1 MIAPYYVLHMLDN
14 GSSVPYDPIHDV
26 PLILVIYALG
36 NLLIFIYICATEYK
50 KIFPMVCLAIWNVL
64 FVAYTF
70 WGCTYT
76 NIWFDTEEYEIPLKE
91 LNVLEQSPD
100 GTNHEIYIRAEE
112 SCCNY
117 IYTFCI
123 KDENDEWQLKKASG
137 QESKIFEEEN
147 CKSPYVVVHVAT
159 AKDIPILNPYYGEER
174 VCYSEFHVPIGT
186 IYYDGGS
193 N

>member
-1 MIAPYYVLHMLDN
+1 MIAPYYVLHMLN
-14 GSSVPYDPIHDV
+14 HGNSPSSDPINDV
-26 PLILVIYALG
+26 PCIFIIYALG
-36 NLLIFIYICATEYK
+36 IILLVYYMLAMDSEK
-50 KIFPMVCLAIWNVL
+50 KTIIPFVGMVIWTVL
-64 FVAYTF
+64 FLALTLNP
-70 WGCTYT
+70 T
-76 NIWFDTEEYEIPLKE
+76 IWFDTEEYEIPLKE

-112 SCCNY
+112 SCCNFV
-117 IYTFCI
+117 YTFRI
-123 KDENDEWQLKKASG
+123 KDEKGEWKLKKASG
-137 QESKIFEEEN
+137 RESKIFEEEN

-159 AKDIPILNPYYGEER
+159 AKDIPILNPFYGEER